1 MAHLIEPLQGPGALK
16 DAHQELI
23 QAYEVLVASARQAAQ
38 ALANLDP
45 IGWGAAAKRL
55 RVTWS
60 DTPASMLS
68 DVEEQLL
75 TEVINQCA
83 TVERMLDAMAWVLS
97 VAPSVEL
104 VRAHTTTSSRP
115 TDANDNDL
123 AVLVA
128 GERWSFEVSDV
139 ASSATDG
146 NRKEL
151 KDLVSLGL
159 IVEAGGMWQL
169 ADPLPSGRQFLAV
182 SPEFATR
189 LCRPTRHLLK
199 TEQLRYT
206 RIDTPRRTALLE
218 VHPQRLL

>member
-1 MAHLIEPLQGPGALK
+1 MAHLIEPLQGPCALQ
-16 DAHQELI
+16 DAHQELF
-23 QAYEVLVASARQAAQ
+23 QAYAVLVASARQAAQ

-55 RVTWS
+55 RVTWIGTS
-60 DTPASMLS
+60 TSLLS
-68 DVEEQLL
+68 DEGDQPL

-97 VAPSVEL
+97 VAPSAEL
-104 VRAHTTTSSRP
+104 LRAHPTTSSRP
-115 TDANDNDL
+115 ADANDNDL
-123 AVLVA
+123 TVLVA

-139 ASSATDG
+139 ASSVADG

-159 IVEAGGMWQL
+159 IVEAGGMWKL
-169 ADPLPSGRQFLAV
+169 ADPLPSGRLFLAV

-199 TEQLRYT
+199 AGQLRYT

-218 VHPQRLL
+218 AHPQRLL